1 MANTLRL
8 LRRSTRRDDQT
19 GEVVSRADVRRDET
33 ALRLLAAAV
42 TGELIDGHDPQT
54 WPMGLDGRP
63 KQPE

>member
-8 LRRSTRRDDQT
+8 LRRSTRRDDET
-19 GEVVSRADVRRDET
+19 GEVVSRAAVRRDEA
-33 ALRLLAAAV
+33 ALRLLTAAV
-42 TGELIDGHDPQT
+42 AGELINGHDPQT